1 MPGFALLPGRN
12 FPRTA
17 AITDEPESE
26 ISRTEA
32 PQKGPPAKISGE
44 NEMSGTK
51 AQPGST
57 TTRSALRRAA
67 TYAIASSA
75 AAGIFL
81 SVAAA
86 TAPAAQAATSS
97 TAKTTARIQALL
109 DSPVN
114 GTVNLP
120 RGTFTISAPLRLH
133 QGERIVGHHTT
144 LRVASG
150 LGDYAAVLAGV
161 SAVTDLSGL
170 SITGVTF
177 DQNSAGNPIRHPGKL
192 INGMPRF
199 MLLLSSG
206 NGIKITGN
214 KFVGSD
220 NLNTIVTGGGTRNV
234 TISRN
239 TFQTRNPKL
248 HDHSTIYTSGTSTV
262 ISNNTLAGRAA
273 YHSAAIEVH
282 GDGVTVTG
290 NHIRGYYRGVNVVA
304 SNATLHR
311 NHVAAAASPVDLWSV
326 APTALH
332 NVTITGNVLNRD
344 LPYWRHVL
352 ARYGA
357 HLPAAKYLRPVT
369 RDETS
374 TLPFR
379 NIVIHDNHG

>member
-1 MPGFALLPGRN
+1 
-12 FPRTA
+12 
-17 AITDEPESE
+17 
-26 ISRTEA
+26 
-32 PQKGPPAKISGE
+32 
-44 NEMSGTK
+44 MSGTK
-51 AQPGST
+51 AQPASK

-75 AAGIFL
+75 AAGVFL
-81 SVAAA
+81 SVTAA
-86 TAPAAQAATSS
+86 TAPAAQAATASG
-97 TAKTTARIQALL
+97 TARIQALL

-120 RGTFTISAPLRLH
+120 RGTFTIGAPLRLH
-133 QGERIVGHHTT
+133 HGERIIGHHTT

-150 LGDYAAVLAGV
+150 LHDYAAVLAGA

-170 SITGVTF
+170 AITGVTF

-192 INGMPRF
+192 LSGMPRF
-199 MLLLSSG
+199 VLLVGAG

-214 KFVGSD
+214 KFVGTD

-234 TISRN
+234 TISGN
-239 TFQTRNPKL
+239 FFQTRNRAL
-248 HDHSTIYTSGTSTV
+248 HDHSSIYTSGTSTV
-262 ISNNTLAGRAA
+262 ISNNTLAGQAA

-290 NHIRGYYRGVNVVA
+290 NHIHGYYRGVNVVA
-304 SNATLHR
+304 SNSVFR
-311 NHVAAAASPVDLWSV
+311 GNHVAGAASPVDLWSV

-332 NVTITGNVLNRD
+332 NVTITGNVLNRN

-379 NIVIHDNHG
+379 NIVIHGNHG